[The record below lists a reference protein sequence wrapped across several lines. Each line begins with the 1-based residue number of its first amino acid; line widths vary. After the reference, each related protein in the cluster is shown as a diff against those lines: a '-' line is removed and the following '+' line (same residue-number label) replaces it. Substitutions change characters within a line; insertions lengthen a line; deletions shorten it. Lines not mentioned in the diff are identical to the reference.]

1 VECRDRSWEFFLRV
15 LCVDDDYLVLMN
27 TAMML
32 EELGHEVTE
41 ATSAAQALQRLGSGE
56 FDLLVTDFAMPGMNG
71 YELILEVERR
81 HPGMPVLMVSG
92 YSNLPDQ
99 AAHAVQQLA
108 KPFSESQLA
117 AALARADIPATPGE
131 LPGHQP

>member
-1 VECRDRSWEFFLRV
+1 LRV

-27 TAMML
+27 TTMML

-41 ATSAAQALQRLGSGE
+41 ATSAVQALQRLGEGE

-71 YELILEVERR
+71 YELILEVESL
-81 HPGMPVLMVSG
+81 HPGTPVLMVSG
-92 YSNLPDQ
+92 YANLPDR
-99 AAHAVQQLA
+99 AATTIQQLG

-117 AALARADIPATPGE
+117 AALARAAVPAIAAPPDE
-131 LPGHQP
+131 PFRHQP

>member
-1 VECRDRSWEFFLRV
+1 MRV

-27 TAMML
+27 TTMML

-41 ATSAAQALQRLGSGE
+41 ATSAAQALQRLGSGK

-81 HPGMPVLMVSG
+81 HPGTPVLMVSG
-92 YSNLPDQ
+92 YANLPDR
-99 AAHAVQQLA
+99 AATTVQQLG
-108 KPFSESQLA
+108 KPFSESQLE
-117 AALARADIPATPGE
+117 AALARASIPTIAATPDEPSGRQ
-131 LPGHQP
+131 PG

>member
-1 VECRDRSWEFFLRV
+1 MRV

-27 TAMML
+27 TMMML

-41 ATSAAQALQRLGSGE
+41 ATSAEQALQKLGSGK

-71 YELILEVERR
+71 YQLILEVERR
-81 HPGMPVLMVSG
+81 HPGTPVLMVSG
-92 YSNLPDQ
+92 YANLPDR
-99 AAHAVQQLA
+99 AATAIQQLG

-117 AALARADIPATPGE
+117 AALARAAVPAIAATPDG
-131 LPGHQP
+131 PSGTQA